1 MNRKLLFF
9 VLILFSYCGL
19 NAQSLTTIA
28 SKDKLLQENKVIE
41 KVDSLKKQPENW
53 GLLLDFMTLKI
64 QKKDTS
70 YLKWLNNFDL
80 DLKTFQNKDSTKSA
94 LGFACN
100 LNIERAKIT
109 EKGHIKRGK
118 SISLETKGNVSFNK
132 EVNPY
137 NFLNTKLALNLFRIG
152 GGVTVTTTPNDLVYC
167 ANLRRKLAT
176 YENSEAI
183 PNAPE
188 WREMNEKFKLKNSWI
203 LKYDLNAGLESNQDF
218 SKKQITLGMR
228 LGGTLKSWDKNNIA
242 SKLNI
247 LDYPFAFLRK
257 LTQYK
262 GTLHSGIT
270 LPTLLFGFD
279 YVNPIKDTLRK
290 KSDPNLK
297 PFPRMHFEAGFRTV
311 ITEISSQTL
320 FFNSSFKYFKEINAS
335 NEIKNNSFDSFS
347 YFTAAIAS
355 SSGVYVSYSN
365 GKLPFD
371 RRKEAVY
378 EIGFKYQ
385 LD

>member
-19 NAQSLTTIA
+19 NAQSLTTVV

-53 GLLLDFMTLKI
+53 GLLLDFMELKI

-94 LGFACN
+94 LGFAYN

-137 NFLNTKLALNLFRIG
+137 NFLNTKLAFNLFRIG
-152 GGVTVTTTPNDLVYC
+152 GGVTVTTTPNDLVYY

-176 YENSEAI
+176 YENSETI
-183 PNAPE
+183 LNAPE

-203 LKYDLNAGLESNQDF
+203 LKYDFNAGLESNQDF
-218 SKKQITLGMR
+218 SKKQSTLGMR
-228 LGGTLKSWDKNNIA
+228 LGGTLKSWNKNSLA

-247 LDYPFAFLRK
+247 LDYPFAAFRK

-279 YVNPIKDTLRK
+279 YVNPTKDTLRK

-311 ITEISSQTL
+311 LTEISSQTL
-320 FFNSSFKYFKEINAS
+320 FFNSSFKHFKEINAS

>member
-9 VLILFSYCGL
+9 VLIIFSHFEL
-19 NAQSLTTIA
+19 NAQSLTTLS
-28 SKDKLLQENKVIE
+28 SKDKLLGESKVIE
-41 KVDSLKKQPENW
+41 KVDSLKMKSENW
-53 GLLLDFMTLKI
+53 GLLLDFMALKI
-64 QKKDTS
+64 QKKDTT
-70 YLKWLNNFDL
+70 YLKWLNTFDL

-94 LGFACN
+94 LGFTYN

-152 GGVTVTTTPNDLVYC
+152 GGVTVTATPNDLVYY
-167 ANLRRKLAT
+167 ANLRRKFAT
-176 YENSEAI
+176 YESPEAI
-183 PNAPE
+183 LNAPE
-188 WREMNEKFKLKNSWI
+188 WHEMNEKFKLKNSWI

-218 SKKQITLGMR
+218 SKKQSTLGMR
-228 LGGTLKSWDKNNIA
+228 LGGTLKSWNKNSIA

-247 LDYPFAFLRK
+247 LDYPFAAFRK

-335 NEIKNNSFDSFS
+335 NAIKNNSFDSFS

-355 SSGVYVSYSN
+355 SSGVYVCYSN

-371 RRKEAVY
+371 RRKEAIY